1 MALYDCPHC
10 TMTSNRKYNMKTHI
24 ERKHPGSEIPNSLL
38 SVRDNNSLYGKHLCP
53 HCTMTSNRKYNMK
66 THIERKHPGSEI
78 PNSLLSTSYN
88 DNNNRQNLDVY
99 FRAKHKSSVSFYDTL
114 FLNNPFDNNI
124 LPILSMYK
132 KDKNSHSIIWEMLQ
146 YIHIMEN
153 LPNRYLLPK
162 RDFHLY
168 NPMLK
173 YPVPSL
179 DLISWNKEVLLR
191 VQKCNNCNTVLLVRF
206 FGFDNIKPIS
216 DCRCDNICISQQQ
229 NTEIS
234 YLRVK
239 ESFIKSIISFIDKEK
254 HSKIYLK
261 CMKIPADIYTKLVD
275 EKKPFFHNDKEN
287 GNIPSWMI
295 TDIMHTEFVDL
306 GVIEDENWAYRL
318 TNNNEKSIEITKSE
332 LMEFIN
338 YGDSTFGLFRFHKDN
353 ISICF
358 FCYLQMERIE
368 NT

>member
-10 TMTSNRKYNMKTHI
+10 KMTSNRKYNMKTHI
-24 ERKHPGSEIPNSLL
+24 ERKHPSSEIPNSLL
-38 SVRDNNSLYGKHLCP
+38 SA
-53 HCTMTSNRKYNMK
+53 
-66 THIERKHPGSEI
+66 
-78 PNSLLSTSYN
+78 SYN

-99 FRAKHKSSVSFYDTL
+99 FRAKHKSSVPFYDTL
-114 FLNNPFDNNI
+114 FLNNPFDNDI
-124 LPILSMYK
+124 LPILTMHK
-132 KDKNSHSIIWEMLQ
+132 KDKNSHSIFWEMFK
-146 YIHIMEN
+146 YIHIIEN
-153 LPNRYLLPK
+153 LPNRYPLPK

-168 NPMLK
+168 NPNLK
-173 YPVPSL
+173 YSVPSL

-216 DCRCDNICISQQQ
+216 DCRCDNICVSQQQ

-239 ESFIKSIISFIDKEK
+239 ESLIKSIISFIDKEK

-261 CMKIPADIYTKLVD
+261 CMKIPADIYTKLID

-287 GNIPSWMI
+287 ENIPSWMI

-306 GVIEDENWAYRL
+306 GVIEDDNWAYRL

-353 ISICF
+353 LSICF